1 MEERLLHGQV
11 RGGGGGAGRLR
22 AGMTAVPGVNTLGGG
37 GGGFM
42 ETFPRSIAAQP
53 RPAGQGT

>member
-1 MEERLLHGQV
+1 VEERLLHGQV
-11 RGGGGGAGRLR
+11 RGGGRQVESWYDGRTR
-22 AGMTAVPGVNTLGGG
+22 GEDFGGG
-37 GGGFM
+37 GPFM